1 MRRPIT
7 VAGGLIALAASVVAS
22 PALAGDV
29 PGPLAPNGTL
39 LGRFQDPAGVRVAT
53 FNVSLNRFNQGDL
66 LADLAGGQNPQARA
80 VAEIIQRSRPDV
92 LLLNEFDEDLSGRT
106 LQVFLDEYLAVSQ
119 NGATPIVYEHRFVA
133 GSNTGVPSG
142 FDLNNDGS
150 VGGPDDAFGFGFFPG
165 QFAMAVVSRFPIIEK
180 DIRTFQQFLWKD
192 MPGALL
198 PDDPS
203 TPEPADWFSPE
214 ELEVVRLSSKSHW
227 DVPVQLPGG
236 TVVHLLA
243 SHPTPP
249 VFDGPE
255 DRNGRRNR
263 DEIRFWADYV
273 TPGAGGYIR
282 DDAGVTGGLAEGA
295 SFVIAGDKNA
305 DPFDGDDT
313 DEAILQLLTAGRVNA
328 AFTPGA
334 LGGID
339 AAAAQ
344 GGANDAHAGDP
355 SHDTADFN
363 DNPAPC
369 NLRADYVL
377 PSADLPIGN
386 AGVFWPRTGEFL
398 HPLVGPGFPIVSS
411 DHRLVY
417 VDLALPGSTMPN
429 GVAAGDVTSDSV
441 VLWANSTIAGD
452 VVFEVSTDPSF
463 GSIERTEVA
472 AGGDETLPAKVMVAG
487 LTSGTTYHY
496 RATDLAGTVVTGTFR
511 TAVDTDAALA
521 PSGFRMGITGDW
533 RGELA
538 PYPAINNMAGS
549 DLDLVIGLGDT
560 IYADVE
566 SPILPGIQQV
576 TTPEEYALKHLEVYR
591 GRFGIANWAD
601 VRSSTTL
608 LVTIDDHEV
617 TNDFSGGAHPS
628 SDPRFAGDPAEL
640 INDAALYEAG
650 MGAFQAFN
658 PVQDEFYGDTGDAR
672 TDGERK
678 LYRYH
683 TYGTDAAV
691 MVLDNRS
698 FRDEPL
704 PAVTDPTDLAQVI
717 AFLTASFDPSR
728 TMLGQPQ
735 LQDLLADLAD
745 AQARGV
751 VWKFVIVP
759 EPIQN
764 LGVAAAS
771 DRFEGYAA
779 ERTAILDFI
788 TTNGIENVVF
798 VAADIHG
805 TLVNNLKYELGP
817 LQPQLPTSAWEITT
831 GSVAYDAPFGPTVVQ
846 LAAALGIL
854 TPEQVAFYESLPL
867 PGKEAFLRTLVDGQ
881 LTPLGYDTVGLEGS
895 SVPALLLEGSYTATH
910 TYGWT
915 EFDIAPE
922 TGVLT
927 VTTWGIEPYS
937 TEELL
942 ADPAC
947 VVSRQPAVVSK
958 FLVQPAGACLGDSN
972 GDGQVDFADLVD
984 LLAAWGTDSA
994 IHDLDGDGQV
1004 SAGDLLILLA
1014 AYGAC

>member
-39 LGRFQDPAGVRVAT
+39 LGRFQAPAGVRVAT

-106 LQVFLDEYLAVSQ
+106 LQVFLYEYLAVSQ

-214 ELEVVRLSSKSHW
+214 ELEVVRLSSKSHL

-273 TPGAGGYIR
+273 TPVAGGYIR

-295 SFVIAGDKNA
+295 SFVIAGDQNA

-313 DEAILQLLTAGRVNA
+313 DEAILQLRTAGRANA

-363 DNPAPC
+363 DNPAPG

-398 HPLVGPGFPIVSS
+398 HPLVGPAS
-411 DHRLVY
+411 
-417 VDLALPGSTMPN
+417 
-429 GVAAGDVTSDSV
+429 
-441 VLWANSTIAGD
+441 
-452 VVFEVSTDPSF
+452 
-463 GSIERTEVA
+463 
-472 AGGDETLPAKVMVAG
+472 
-487 LTSGTTYHY
+487 
-496 RATDLAGTVVTGTFR
+496 
-511 TAVDTDAALA
+511 
-521 PSGFRMGITGDW
+521 
-533 RGELA
+533 
-538 PYPAINNMAGS
+538 
-549 DLDLVIGLGDT
+549 
-560 IYADVE
+560 
-566 SPILPGIQQV
+566 
-576 TTPEEYALKHLEVYR
+576 
-591 GRFGIANWAD
+591 
-601 VRSSTTL
+601 RSS
-608 LVTIDDHEV
+608 
-617 TNDFSGGAHPS
+617 
-628 SDPRFAGDPAEL
+628 PR
-640 INDAALYEAG
+640 
-650 MGAFQAFN
+650 
-658 PVQDEFYGDTGDAR
+658 
-672 TDGERK
+672 
-678 LYRYH
+678 
-683 TYGTDAAV
+683 
-691 MVLDNRS
+691 
-698 FRDEPL
+698 
-704 PAVTDPTDLAQVI
+704 
-717 AFLTASFDPSR
+717 
-728 TMLGQPQ
+728 
-735 LQDLLADLAD
+735 
-745 AQARGV
+745 
-751 VWKFVIVP
+751 
-759 EPIQN
+759 
-764 LGVAAAS
+764 
-771 DRFEGYAA
+771 
-779 ERTAILDFI
+779 
-788 TTNGIENVVF
+788 
-798 VAADIHG
+798 
-805 TLVNNLKYELGP
+805 
-817 LQPQLPTSAWEITT
+817 TT
-831 GSVAYDAPFGPTVVQ
+831 GWSTWTWRCPARPCPT
-846 LAAALGIL
+846 AW
-854 TPEQVAFYESLPL
+854 
-867 PGKEAFLRTLVDGQ
+867 R
-881 LTPLGYDTVGLEGS
+881 
-895 SVPALLLEGSYTATH
+895 PAM
-910 TYGWT
+910 
-915 EFDIAPE
+915 
-922 TGVLT
+922 
-927 VTTWGIEPYS
+927 
-937 TEELL
+937 
-942 ADPAC
+942 
-947 VVSRQPAVVSK
+947 
-958 FLVQPAGACLGDSN
+958 
-972 GDGQVDFADLVD
+972 
-984 LLAAWGTDSA
+984 
-994 IHDLDGDGQV
+994 
-1004 SAGDLLILLA
+1004 
-1014 AYGAC
+1014 